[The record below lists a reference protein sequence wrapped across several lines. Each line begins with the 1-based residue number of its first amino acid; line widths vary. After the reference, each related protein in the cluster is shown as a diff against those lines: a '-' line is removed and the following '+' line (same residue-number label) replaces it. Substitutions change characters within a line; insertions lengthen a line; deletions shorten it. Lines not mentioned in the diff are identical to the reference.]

1 MELILSSIESSVY
14 IITSKDNS
22 KIKIGKANNV
32 FQRISAFSYATI
44 DYERSFEIICRDE
57 KSAKKIETMLH
68 TRFDDHRINSLDI
81 GKFDGS
87 TEWFSYDIV
96 DLIVPFIT
104 HSGDDRVL
112 KIRNGIEIPQKLES
126 DKKRQY
132 YSQKE
137 RKLMH
142 EEKWFAEDDMKNV
155 EKIKNKLELIQIL
168 TRLDTNSKLYYS
180 IKNTSKNDL
189 YLYIEMSNINDKIVK
204 EVAIGLIENSLY
216 TINGSCSLCPSLD
229 YSYSDLANQKL
240 QISIMDCAD
249 YFPTNS
255 KTVSELEKFK
265 QSIFS
270 LFGQG

>member
-1 MELILSSIESSVY
+1 LSSIESSVY

-68 TRFDDHRINSLDI
+68 ARFDDHRINSLDI

-87 TEWFSYDIV
+87 TEWFTYDIV

-112 KIRNGIEIPQKLES
+112 KIRNGIEIPQKLKS

-132 YSQKE
+132 YSQAE
-137 RKLMH
+137 RKLIR
-142 EEKWFAEDDMKNV
+142 EQQWFAEDDIENV
-155 EKIKNKLELIQIL
+155 KKINHKLESIQIL

-180 IKNTSKNDL
+180 TKNTSNDDL
-189 YLYIEMSNINDKIVK
+189 YLYIEMTNINDETVK
-204 EVAIGLIENSLY
+204 EISIGLIENSLY
-216 TINGSCSLCPSLD
+216 TINGSCSLCPSLE
-229 YSYSDLANQKL
+229 YSYSDLENQKL
-240 QISIMDCAD
+240 KISVMHCID
-249 YFPTNS
+249 YFPSNS
-255 KTVSELEKFK
+255 KTVSELKKFK
-265 QSIFS
+265 QSILAIFTPIE
-270 LFGQG
+270 G